1 MPVVWLIDAYRAGE
15 RSQVRALVEA
25 LGWPCET
32 RQLDYRKY
40 DVITHLLPGGSLRG
54 ITRSSRTTLQ
64 PPWPDLVISCGV
76 RNEPV
81 CRWIREQSGGRS
93 RYVHIGR
100 PWADPARF
108 DLVITTPQYRVPERP
123 NVVRNTLTLHQAN
136 PARLSRGATE
146 WADAW
151 RDLPRPFIG
160 VLVGGDSGPF
170 TLGPKAARRLA
181 RRASQLAREL
191 GGTLLV
197 TTSSRTS
204 ARATRALRE
213 ALDGPHDFYPWGP
226 EGDGASPGRAMP
238 GRADPGR
245 ANPGRANPGR
255 ANPGRANP
263 YWGILGLAD
272 RFIVTADSIA
282 MLSETCATGKPVE
295 MFDLGGMHEPGTRER
310 DFRLGGLLY
319 QGLLRWGWGPL
330 TRDITLV
337 HRELVDSGRAA
348 WLGEPLRPQRARESG
363 DMERAL
369 RAVAGLFDQVD
380 ATALLE

>member
-1 MPVVWLIDAYRAGE
+1 M
-15 RSQVRALVEA
+15 
-25 LGWPCET
+25 
-32 RQLDYRKY
+32 
-40 DVITHLLPGGSLRG
+40 
-54 ITRSSRTTLQ
+54 
-64 PPWPDLVISCGV
+64 
-76 RNEPV
+76 
-81 CRWIREQSGGRS
+81 
-93 RYVHIGR
+93 HIGR
-100 PWADPARF
+100 PWANPSRF
-108 DLVITTPQYRVPERP
+108 DLVITTPQYRVPGRP
-123 NVVRNTLTLHQAN
+123 NVVRNTLTLHQVT
-136 PARLSRGATE
+136 PARLSRGAEE

-151 RDLPRPFIG
+151 RDLPRPFTG

-170 TLGPKAARRLA
+170 TLGPKAAGRLG
-181 RRASQLAREL
+181 RQASQLARER

-204 ARATRALRE
+204 ARATQALRE
-213 ALDGPHDFYPWGP
+213 ALDAPHDFYPWGP
-226 EGDGASPGRAMP
+226 PGRATP
-238 GRADPGR
+238 GRATPG
-245 ANPGRANPGR
+245 GE
-255 ANPGRANP
+255 NP

-282 MLSETCATGKPVE
+282 MLSETCATGRPVE
-295 MFDLGGMHEPGTRER
+295 MFDLGGMHEPGPRER

-348 WLGEPLRPQRARESG
+348 WLGESPRPRRAEGSS

-380 ATALLE
+380 AAVLD